1 MLIAFLLYEFAQI
14 ISFFLKLILTIA
26 FTYIG
31 AGKFRVAMTAFGTGF
46 GAGDAFRLA
55 NQEFEKELKK

>member
-1 MLIAFLLYEFAQI
+1 MSNLMLSLH
-14 ISFFLKLILTIA
+14 
-26 FTYIG
+26 IG
-31 AGKFRVAMTAFGTGF
+31 AGKFRVGMTAFGTGF